1 MSSSKSAVP
10 HVFITHLHPNKL
22 ASMTVRGSSK
32 KPSINGGNS
41 NERYKGSK
49 WRLPSDRCCDRGR
62 SFHPK
67 QLLKLRPGDQVTPGQ
82 ESLKIPQ
89 SVLQRLDIVSKYVS
103 FIFIT
108 FIHAQ
113 VHRWLVHTTFLA
125 FFLIFKSMYKS
136 HDKYYIII
144 YNNHIRFIFFPHGPW
159 ASLIRFKL
167 RNSWKAETRLGF
179 PERTDMTCNPKRG
192 KPAIPQ
198 STMILIL

>member
-1 MSSSKSAVP
+1 MIASVPSSGGENVSAEMSSSKSAVP

-49 WRLPSDRCCDRGR
+49 WRQPSDRCCDRGR

-89 SVLQRLDIVSKYVS
+89 CFRDLILFPHMFHS
-103 FIFIT
+103 FSSHSYMHRCT
-108 FIHAQ
+108 GAQ
-113 VHRWLVHTTFLA
+113 VVGTYNFSS
-125 FFLIFKSMYKS
+125 FFLIFKSIS
-136 HDKYYIII
+136 I
-144 YNNHIRFIFFPHGPW
+144 
-159 ASLIRFKL
+159 
-167 RNSWKAETRLGF
+167 T
-179 PERTDMTCNPKRG
+179 
-192 KPAIPQ
+192 
-198 STMILIL
+198 